1 LRANDLFFCF
11 CCAHPLWIHPTF
23 TPVTRIIS
31 DSIYPK
37 SVDFFKGWTWVELL
51 NFCQVYSSTHVI
63 VNFLFLFFF
72 IRCLSLLSIS
82 THITFDNCALHF
94 FSLVALVVAVRV
106 VFVAIQSSLLAMLAL
121 FLPVMLAPLL
131 EALRC
136 ATGDAW
142 APSGFEV
149 GGWAAAG
156 VAGVAAWAGVA
167 DGWRGYV
174 D

>member
-1 LRANDLFFCF
+1 LCIA
-11 CCAHPLWIHPTF
+11 
-23 TPVTRIIS
+23 
-31 DSIYPK
+31 
-37 SVDFFKGWTWVELL
+37 
-51 NFCQVYSSTHVI
+51 
-63 VNFLFLFFF
+63 FFF
-72 IRCLSLLSIS
+72 
-82 THITFDNCALHF
+82 
-94 FSLVALVVAVRV
+94 LVALVLAVHA

-131 EALRC
+131 EGLRC

-174 D
+174 DWLID